1 MDIIVIVV
9 RMITLNFYLIGWFW
23 CLTPLFL
30 QYLTAFSTI
39 FQLYLGGQFYW
50 WRKPEYQE
58 KTTDLTNFIT
68 LYTPRLSNELK
79 LTLVVIGTDCI
90 GSYNTNYHTI
100 MNTTAPNFYLKQR
113 LIHSKGKLLPTY
125 Q

>member
-1 MDIIVIVV
+1 VFNA
-9 RMITLNFYLIGWFW
+9 T
-23 CLTPLFL
+23 FL

-39 FQLYLGGQFYW
+39 FQLYLGSQFYW